1 MPPGGYRIG
10 NTEGGRHMDPGVE
23 MRPEHEGAVERE
35 WDRLF
40 ESPLF
45 AQGEPVV
52 FQRVPVLMSWRSSRR
67 SVSLRRGGRPGRPV
81 CRCY

>member
-1 MPPGGYRIG
+1 
-10 NTEGGRHMDPGVE
+10 MDPGVE

-52 FQRVPVLMSWRSSRR
+52 FQRVPVLMSWR
-67 SVSLRRGGRPGRPV
+67 VGADGKLTHPAD
-81 CRCY
+81 

>member
-1 MPPGGYRIG
+1 
-10 NTEGGRHMDPGVE
+10 MDPGVE
-23 MRPEHEGAVERE
+23 KRPEHEGAVERE

-67 SVSLRRGGRPGRPV
+67 SVSLCSGLLIPDTHLGRECSP
-81 CRCY
+81 

>member
-1 MPPGGYRIG
+1 
-10 NTEGGRHMDPGVE
+10 MDPGVE

-67 SVSLRRGGRPGRPV
+67 SVSLLGWEQAPGLV
-81 CRCY
+81 